1 MLCVAG
7 WKPGDPIPGVEAE
20 SRDAGGVKSDEPQR
34 PRQQSQERT
43 EMPMFELI
51 LNPEWEDAE
60 EEFSDDDD
68 EEEEE
73 EE

>member
-1 MLCVAG
+1 
-7 WKPGDPIPGVEAE
+7 
-20 SRDAGGVKSDEPQR
+20 
-34 PRQQSQERT
+34 
-43 EMPMFELI
+43 MPMFELI

-60 EEFSDDDD
+60 EEFSDD

>member
-1 MLCVAG
+1 MLCIAG
-7 WKPGDPIPGVEAE
+7 WKPRDPAPVVEAE
-20 SRDAGGVKSDEPQR
+20 SRDAAELKSDEPQR
-34 PRQQSQERT
+34 ARQQSEEKT
-43 EMPMFELI
+43 EMPIFELI

-60 EEFSDDDD
+60 EEFSDDD